1 MNINFKDNYT
11 SNPSKLLFH
20 TDRLNDMKK
29 NIFRPISMHFSL
41 TDNCNL
47 NCEFCSNQKREGH
60 EFTFEEVKNI
70 LNVFKTLGAISVEF
84 TGGEPTIHHNIN
96 EIINHAISIGY
107 SVGLKSNGVDIKKN
121 LTEDSIK
128 NLAWLRI
135 SLNSIDY
142 VSENKLNFTN
152 ISRSTTLGFSYVYTD
167 KTNNETF
174 RKLKEFKDKYN
185 ASYVRIIPDNSYDA
199 DKIKKLD
206 KEVKL
211 NAIFN
216 ETGIFWHEKNYSIP
230 EKCWMMWL
238 KPFINTDKNIYY
250 CCATQMFERK
260 LIPKYKLCTTNTEDI
275 IKTWMNP
282 ISYFGKM
289 CNGGICYYKNHNKM
303 IQQIVEGNPHSD
315 FI

>member
-1 MNINFKDNYT
+1 MTNKYKDNYT
-11 SNPSKLLFH
+11 SKPTKLLFH

-29 NIFRPISMHFSL
+29 GIFKPISMHFSL
-41 TDNCNL
+41 TDKCNL
-47 NCEFCSNQKREGH
+47 ECEFCSNKKRDGN
-60 EFTFEEVKNI
+60 EFSFFEIKNI

-84 TGGEPTIHHNIN
+84 TGGEPTLHKQIN
-96 EIINHAISIGY
+96 EIIAHAKEIGY
-107 SVGLKSNGVDIKKN
+107 SVGLKSNGVDIKKH
-121 LTEDSIK
+121 LSEDTIK
-128 NLAWLRI
+128 NLTWLRI

-142 VSENKLNFTN
+142 VPEDKLNFTN
-152 ISRSTTLGFSYVYTD
+152 ISKSTFLGFSYVYTD
-167 KTNNETF
+167 KTDDDTF

-185 ASYVRIIPDNSYDA
+185 GEYVRIIPDNSYDT
-199 DKIKKLD
+199 DKIHVLD
-206 KEVKL
+206 KVVKL

-216 ETGIFWHEKNYSIP
+216 ETGIFWHEKNYSLP

-260 LIPKYKLCTTNTEDI
+260 LIPKYKLCTTDTEDI

-282 ISYFGKM
+282 VVYSGKM
-289 CNGGICYYKNHNKM
+289 CNGGICYYKNHNEM